1 MISCIISVMRL
12 KILLGIIGWVLFLTV
27 AVLEFIEMYNY
38 KRIKVE
44 ILGLSLLAF
53 ALIFASI
60 KIRPSE

>member
-1 MISCIISVMRL
+1 MRL
-12 KILLGIIGWVLFLTV
+12 KILLGITGWVLFLTV

>member
-1 MISCIISVMRL
+1 MRL

>member
-1 MISCIISVMRL
+1 MGL
-12 KILLGIIGWVLFLTV
+12 KILLGIIGWAMLFTV

-44 ILGLSLLAF
+44 ILGLSLIAF